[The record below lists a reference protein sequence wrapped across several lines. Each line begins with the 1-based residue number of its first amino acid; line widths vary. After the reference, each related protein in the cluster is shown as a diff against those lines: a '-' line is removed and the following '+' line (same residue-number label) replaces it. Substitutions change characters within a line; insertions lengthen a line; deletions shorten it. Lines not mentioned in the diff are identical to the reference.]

1 MSRYLVTM
9 PQLGESVTE
18 GTISRWLV
26 NPGDRVAEFDA
37 MVEINTDKVEAEVPA
52 PVTGVLT
59 EILAPEGAV
68 VPVGADIAVLEV
80 NGAAGGDIDAATTE
94 VAAIPAA
101 EPSTTRQQTAVAQSD
116 AADDSSVP
124 DAVAQQPEVPTPAG
138 RRLASRTA
146 AVVAP
151 QTSLEGDEIIPLT
164 PTRRRIAER
173 MALSKAT
180 IPHAWQM
187 QEVDMSAV
195 GGSLKA
201 NRGTVRR
208 QYGVSLSFLTYMVAA
223 AAASLRKFPE
233 VNSTFAED
241 GIVVH
246 RAINIGVAMGMPEG
260 VIVPVVKNADRLSIP
275 ELAVALGDLTARARA
290 RQLVTAD
297 LSGGTFTVNNSGSLG
312 TLLSYSV
319 IAPGQSAVVTMGSVV
334 DRPVAVNGKA
344 EVRPMMYLSLSLDHR
359 VMDGLQ
365 ASSFLG
371 ACRQWLESVTPT
383 EPAV

>member
-1 MSRYLVTM
+1 
-9 PQLGESVTE
+9 
-18 GTISRWLV
+18 
-26 NPGDRVAEFDA
+26 
-37 MVEINTDKVEAEVPA
+37 
-52 PVTGVLT
+52 
-59 EILAPEGAV
+59 
-68 VPVGADIAVLEV
+68 
-80 NGAAGGDIDAATTE
+80 
-94 VAAIPAA
+94 
-101 EPSTTRQQTAVAQSD
+101 
-116 AADDSSVP
+116 
-124 DAVAQQPEVPTPAG
+124 
-138 RRLASRTA
+138 
-146 AVVAP
+146 
-151 QTSLEGDEIIPLT
+151 
-164 PTRRRIAER
+164 

-195 GGSLKA
+195 SGSLKV

-241 GIVVH
+241 GIIVH
-246 RAINIGVAMGMPEG
+246 RAINIGVAMGLPEG
-260 VIVPVVKNADRLSIP
+260 VIVPVIKNADRLSIP

-297 LSGGTFTVNNSGSLG
+297 PSGGTFTVNNSGSLG

-383 EPAV
+383 EPSV

>member
-37 MVEINTDKVEAEVPA
+37 MVEINTDKVDAEVPA

-59 EILAPEGAV
+59 EILAAEGAV

-80 NGAAGGDIDAATTE
+80 NGAAGGDIDVATIE
-94 VAAIPAA
+94 VAATPAA
-101 EPSTTRQQTAVAQSD
+101 PPARQQAVAQSD
-116 AADDSSVP
+116 AADDSSVA
-124 DAVAQQPEVPTPAG
+124 DVVTQQPDVPTPP
-138 RRLASRTA
+138 RRRAASGPAT
-146 AVVAP
+146 VVAP
-151 QTSLEGDEIIPLT
+151 PQSLEGDEVIPLT

-195 GGSLKA
+195 GGGLKV

-208 QYGVSLSFLTYMVAA
+208 QYGVSLSYLTYMVAA

-233 VNSTFAED
+233 VNSTFSED
-241 GIVVH
+241 GIIVH
-246 RAINIGVAMGMPEG
+246 RAINIGVAMGLPEG
-260 VIVPVVKNADRLSIP
+260 VIVPVIKNADRLSIP

-319 IAPGQSAVVTMGSVV
+319 IAPGQSAVITMGSVV

>member
-37 MVEINTDKVEAEVPA
+37 MVEINTDKVDAEVPA

-59 EILAPEGAV
+59 EILAAEGAV

-80 NGAAGGDIDAATTE
+80 NGAAGGDIDVATIE
-94 VAAIPAA
+94 VPATPAA
-101 EPSTTRQQTAVAQSD
+101 PPARQQAVAQSD

-124 DAVAQQPEVPTPAG
+124 EVVAQQPDVPTPPH
-138 RRLASRTA
+138 RRAASGPAT
-146 AVVAP
+146 VVAP
-151 QTSLEGDEIIPLT
+151 PQSLEGDEVIPLT

-195 GGSLKA
+195 GGGLKV

-208 QYGVSLSFLTYMVAA
+208 QYGVSLSYLTYMVAA

-233 VNSTFAED
+233 VNSTFSED
-241 GIVVH
+241 GIIVH
-246 RAINIGVAMGMPEG
+246 RAINIGVAMGLPEG
-260 VIVPVVKNADRLSIP
+260 VIVPVIKNADRLSIP

-319 IAPGQSAVVTMGSVV
+319 IAPGQSAVITMGSVV

-383 EPAV
+383 EPGV

>member
-37 MVEINTDKVEAEVPA
+37 MVEINTDKVDAEVPA

-59 EILAPEGAV
+59 EILAPEGSV

-80 NGAAGGDIDAATTE
+80 NGAAGGDIDLTTTE
-94 VAAIPAA
+94 VVAIPSP
-101 EPSTTRQQTAVAQSD
+101 EPSTTRQQAAVAQLE

-124 DAVAQQPEVPTPAG
+124 VVLAREPEVPTPA
-138 RRLASRTA
+138 RRRAASRTA
-146 AVVAP
+146 TSVAP
-151 QTSLEGDEIIPLT
+151 LLSLEGDEIKPLT

-195 GGSLKA
+195 GGSLKV

-233 VNSTFAED
+233 VNSTFSED
-241 GIVVH
+241 GIIVH
-246 RAINIGVAMGMPEG
+246 RAINIGVAMGLPEG
-260 VIVPVVKNADRLSIP
+260 VIVPVIKNADRLSIP

-319 IAPGQSAVVTMGSVV
+319 IAPGQSAVITMGSVV

>member
-37 MVEINTDKVEAEVPA
+37 MVEINTDKVDAEVPA

-59 EILAPEGAV
+59 EILAPEGSV

-80 NGAAGGDIDAATTE
+80 NGAAGGDIDVATTE
-94 VAAIPAA
+94 VVAIPTP
-101 EPSTTRQQTAVAQSD
+101 EPSTTRQQAAVAQLE

-124 DAVAQQPEVPTPAG
+124 VVLAREPEVPTPA
-138 RRLASRTA
+138 RRRAASRTA
-146 AVVAP
+146 TSVAP
-151 QTSLEGDEIIPLT
+151 LLSLEGDEIKPLT

-195 GGSLKA
+195 GGSLKV

-233 VNSTFAED
+233 VNSTFSED
-241 GIVVH
+241 GIIVH
-246 RAINIGVAMGMPEG
+246 RAINIGVAMGLPEG
-260 VIVPVVKNADRLSIP
+260 VIVPVIKNADRLSIP

-319 IAPGQSAVVTMGSVV
+319 IAPGQSAVITMGSVV

>member
-26 NPGDRVAEFDA
+26 TPGDRIAEFDA
-37 MVEINTDKVEAEVPA
+37 LVEINTDKVDAEVPA
-52 PVTGVLT
+52 PVTGVLQ

-68 VPVGADIAVLEV
+68 VPVGADIAVMEV
-80 NGAAGGDIDAATTE
+80 DGAGGPRAASLPPDEAHATQPEATTTPE
-94 VAAIPAA
+94 LQVADTQSAPAA
-101 EPSTTRQQTAVAQSD
+101 
-116 AADDSSVP
+116 
-124 DAVAQQPEVPTPAG
+124 
-138 RRLASRTA
+138 
-146 AVVAP
+146 VAP
-151 QTSLEGDEIIPLT
+151 QPATLSVERAPATPPIARTFAPPPALEGDEVVLLT

-180 IPHAWQM
+180 IPHAWQT
-187 QEVDMSAV
+187 QEVDMSAAA
-195 GGSLKA
+195 GSVQA
-201 NRGTVRR
+201 NRGAVRR
-208 QYGVSLSFLTYMVAA
+208 RHGVSLSYLTYMVAA
-223 AAASLRKFPE
+223 AAASLRKFPQ
-233 VNSTFAED
+233 VNSTFAD
-241 GIVVH
+241 DRIIIH
-246 RAINIGVAMGMPEG
+246 RAINIGVAVGLPDG
-260 VIVPVVKNADRLSIP
+260 VVVPVVRNADRLSIA
-275 ELAVALGDLTARARA
+275 ELAVALGDLTTRARA
-290 RQLVTAD
+290 KQLVAAD

-334 DRPVAVNGKA
+334 DRPVAINGKA

-383 EPAV
+383 SPAV

>member
-37 MVEINTDKVEAEVPA
+37 MVEINTDKVDAEVPA

-59 EILAPEGAV
+59 EILAPEGSV

-80 NGAAGGDIDAATTE
+80 NGAAGGDIDLTTTE
-94 VAAIPAA
+94 VVAIPSP
-101 EPSTTRQQTAVAQSD
+101 EPSTTRQQAAVAQLE

-124 DAVAQQPEVPTPAG
+124 VVLAREPEVPTPA
-138 RRLASRTA
+138 RRRAASRTA
-146 AVVAP
+146 TSVAP
-151 QTSLEGDEIIPLT
+151 LLSLEGDEIKPLT

-195 GGSLKA
+195 GGSLKV
-201 NRGTVRR
+201 NRGAVRR

-233 VNSTFAED
+233 VNSTFSED
-241 GIVVH
+241 GIIVH
-246 RAINIGVAMGMPEG
+246 RAINIGVAMGLPEG
-260 VIVPVVKNADRLSIP
+260 VIVPVIKNADRLSIP
-275 ELAVALGDLTARARA
+275 ELAVALGDLTVRARA

-319 IAPGQSAVVTMGSVV
+319 IAPGQSAVITMGSVV